1 MSNKKFI
8 RPKDV
13 ENIYSIKVSTLSK
26 QRQGNYGLPYH
37 VVGRKKNEQRLS
49 TQERSLNAVL
59 ANQSDKEI
67 KICQK
72 KIIKVQ
78 LVLTLIKLK

>member
-13 ENIYSIKVSTLSK
+13 EDIYSIKVSTLSK

-37 VVGRKKNEQRLS
+37 DVGRKKNEQRGGVILYNVDDINERLNDQRRS
-49 TQERSLNAVL
+49 TL
-59 ANQSDKEI
+59 
-67 KICQK
+67 
-72 KIIKVQ
+72 
-78 LVLTLIKLK
+78 

>member
-26 QRQGNYGLPYH
+26 QRQGNYGLPYY
-37 VVGRKKNEQRLS
+37 VVGRKKNEQRGGVILYNVDEINDYLHKKGRS
-49 TQERSLNAVL
+49 TLY
-59 ANQSDKEI
+59 
-67 KICQK
+67 
-72 KIIKVQ
+72 
-78 LVLTLIKLK
+78 